1 MINLWEQKM
10 RKYKKLSEKVNKQ
23 FEKIINRSEEVNKNM
38 KEFIEVNNRMLDNF
52 ENLDKVLEDI
62 DREFAEKT
70 GILNKKDQIFL
81 WTAVALQ
88 ISRIY
93 IVSEI
98 TKIENA
104 GKGELEEYLKKFQ
117 EEMFKKFQNTNDG
130 INQEYRASLK
140 QILTNKV
147 PYDAID
153 GGRKFGIFKGANH
166 RFATLGHDPIL
177 GYIFGTANI
186 LTNTITTVQLPL
198 VSSYHVQYNEIYGNP
213 QITKLASTGL
223 MFLKVE
229 ERIKEDKITVAL
241 ALIKQIIHIG
251 TDLYTPKGIQIPGA
265 NLVLSKK
272 NAEKLTK
279 YINTGDII
287 KITFSAAIAMVIN
300 FIISVLHNLFYNE
313 NDDISRE
320 LYNVRTRKILKISN
334 IIAESLDIIY
344 VGANIIIGIYTENPI
359 LKEEGM
365 KRIDLGGYIVAVHQI
380 LKSSSV
386 QEKIRREYLENRLH
400 DKFLGEEYSFLEGE

>member
-1 MINLWEQKM
+1 M

-98 TKIENA
+98 TKIENS

-147 PYDAID
+147 PYDATN
-153 GGRKFGIFKGANH
+153 GGGKFELFKGANH
-166 RFATLGHDPIL
+166 RFTTLGHDPIL
-177 GYIFGTANI
+177 GFIFGTANI
-186 LTNTITTVQLPL
+186 LTNTITTVQIPL
-198 VSSYHVQYNEIYGNP
+198 VSTYHVKYNEIYGNP
-213 QITKLASTGL
+213 QITELASTVL
-223 MFLKVE
+223 MLSKVG
-229 ERIKEDKITVAL
+229 ERIKEDKIAVAL
-241 ALIKQIIHIG
+241 ALIKQVIHIG

-272 NAEKLTK
+272 NAENLTK
-279 YINTGDII
+279 YVSTGNII
-287 KITFSAAIAMVIN
+287 KVTFSAIITMVIN
-300 FIISVLHNLFYNE
+300 FIISILHNLLYDETN
-313 NDDISRE
+313 DISRE
-320 LYNVRTRKILKISN
+320 LYNVRTQKILKVSN
-334 IIAESLDIIY
+334 LIAESLNIAY
-344 VGANIIIGIYTENPI
+344 VGANVGIGMYTRNTALI
-359 LKEEGM
+359 KEGV
-365 KRIDLGGYIVAVHQI
+365 KKIDLGVI
-380 LKSSSV
+380 
-386 QEKIRREYLENRLH
+386 
-400 DKFLGEEYSFLEGE
+400 

>member
-400 DKFLGEEYSFLEGE
+400 DKFLG

>member
-1 MINLWEQKM
+1 M

-147 PYDAID
+147 PYDATD
-153 GGRKFGIFKGANH
+153 GGKKFGIFKGANH

-198 VSSYHVQYNEIYGNP
+198 VLSYHVQYNEIYGNP

-272 NAEKLTK
+272 NAERLTK
-279 YINTGDII
+279 YISTGDII
-287 KITFSAAIAMVIN
+287 KITSSAAIAIVIN

-320 LYNVRTRKILKISN
+320 LYNVRTRKILKVSN

-344 VGANIIIGIYTENPI
+344 VGANIIIGMYTENPI

-365 KRIDLGGYIVAVHQI
+365 KRIDFGGYIVAVHQI
-380 LKSSSV
+380 LKSFSV

-400 DKFLGEEYSFLEGE
+400 DKFLGEEYSFLEEE

>member
-1 MINLWEQKM
+1 M

-365 KRIDLGGYIVAVHQI
+365 KRIDLGGYVVAVHQI